1 MVFGRKKDQ
10 EHEGVEI
17 EEKALNM
24 DQDQDQ
30 DLALAYG
37 NEDEVNDDMSAA
49 DSIPPPPPAGDVI
62 ETKKEDD
69 SRTLEESPS
78 IGANE
83 NFEGSIDEKKEAEL
97 IKRKK
102 LLLIAGCIISFFILL
117 GLSIKYGKSRNRSGV
132 NAILA
137 NGAEESSL
145 SAPIPDSEPEPVSA
159 SSNVVDE
166 NDATQDIAFT
176 NNTTTT
182 TGTAFLDPETSAP
195 SVSSSTEG
203 TSIVSSD
210 GSSAFADCVA
220 NEVSVSTTCNNNG
233 FASASMSFCLVDD
246 LSDQFWEWV
255 NTPPGTALGLA
266 NRWGYL
272 RDNAEA
278 EIPFLP
284 EGTYEVGIY
293 SSGDLML
300 NQYPLITSFQFI
312 VSCRL

>member
-1 MVFGRKKDQ
+1 VFGRKKEQ
-10 EHEGVEI
+10 EQEGVEI
-17 EEKALNM
+17 DEKALNM

-37 NEDEVNDDMSAA
+37 NEDEVNDDMSTA
-49 DSIPPPPPAGDVI
+49 DSIPPPPPAGNVI
-62 ETKKEDD
+62 DTKKEDD

-83 NFEGSIDEKKEAEL
+83 NFEGSIDEKKEAGL

-117 GLSIKYGKSRNRSGV
+117 GLSIKYGKSRNRSGGNV
-132 NAILA
+132 TLA
-137 NGAEESSL
+137 NGALESSL
-145 SAPIPDSEPEPVSA
+145 SSPIPDSEPEPVST
-159 SSNVVDE
+159 SSNIVDE
-166 NDATQDIAFT
+166 NDATQDVAST
-176 NNTTTT
+176 TNTTTI
-182 TGTAFLDPETSAP
+182 TGTDFLNPETSPP

-210 GSSAFADCVA
+210 GLSAFADCVA
-220 NEVSVSTTCNNNG
+220 NQISVSTTCNNNG
-233 FASASMSFCLVDD
+233 RASASMRFCLVDD

-293 SSGDLML
+293 SSGDLVL
-300 NQYPLITSFQFI
+300 NRYPLITSFQFI
-312 VSCRL
+312 VNCRQ